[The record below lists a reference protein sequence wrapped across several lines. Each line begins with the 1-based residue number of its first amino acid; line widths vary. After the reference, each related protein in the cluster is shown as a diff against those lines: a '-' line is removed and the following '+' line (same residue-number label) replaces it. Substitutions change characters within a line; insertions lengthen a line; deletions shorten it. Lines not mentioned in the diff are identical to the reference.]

1 MVLSMTHDGTMVWLN
16 FNKTPY
22 KGYGVVTS
30 LWLAMVPAAS
40 VLEKVE
46 KA

>member
-1 MVLSMTHDGTMVWLN
+1 MVWLN

-40 VLEKVE
+40 VLEYVE